1 MIQEK
6 IESIIFQNK
15 TKDKLIEETITNLS
29 GLLTDTLEGD
39 DLNELKKEFPEGIQ
53 IADIGIQLKAIA
65 IYVHSTEFDAPCVEF
80 SIDMTQEKDQAE
92 IGTYS
97 LVFNEKGEQ
106 LDEIL
111 NLF

>member
-6 IESIIFQNK
+6 IESLIFHDK
-15 TKDKLIEETITNLS
+15 TKDQLIEETITNLS

-80 SIDMTQEKDQAE
+80 SIDMTQEKDQVE

-106 LDEIL
+106 IDEIL